1 MAQASATGSPYKR
14 DLTKTVDVDK
24 IINRS
29 GNTSASTTK
38 NDTPEFVK
46 SLKAQGYEESSS
58 KSKLVYDFKKKT
70 DSPTQRDSSPYKPD
84 PMQYI
89 RPQPLPNE
97 LSAKKQIVTKSVP
110 VSVFFLLLKFTVF
123 FNKK

>member
-29 GNTSASTTK
+29 GNHATSAPL

-70 DSPTQRDSSPYKPD
+70 DR
-84 PMQYI
+84 
-89 RPQPLPNE
+89 
-97 LSAKKQIVTKSVP
+97 
-110 VSVFFLLLKFTVF
+110 
-123 FNKK
+123 

>member
-29 GNTSASTTK
+29 GNYSTPLTK
-38 NDTPEFVK
+38 NDPSDLVK

-70 DSPTQRDSSPYKPD
+70 DSRDSSPFKPD
-84 PMQYI
+84 PMQFI
-89 RPQPLPNE
+89 RPQQNQIDNI
-97 LSAKKQIVTKSVP
+97 AKKQVGTNATIVS
-110 VSVFFLLLKFTVF
+110 S
-123 FNKK
+123 

>member
-1 MAQASATGSPYKR
+1 MNISNGFFFLFLKILAQASATGSPYKK

-29 GNTSASTTK
+29 GNYSTPLTK
-38 NDTPEFVK
+38 NDPSDLVK

-70 DSPTQRDSSPYKPD
+70 DSRDSSPD
-84 PMQYI
+84 PMQFI
-89 RPQPLPNE
+89 RPQQNQIDNI
-97 LSAKKQIVTKSVP
+97 AKKQVGTNATIVS
-110 VSVFFLLLKFTVF
+110 S
-123 FNKK
+123 